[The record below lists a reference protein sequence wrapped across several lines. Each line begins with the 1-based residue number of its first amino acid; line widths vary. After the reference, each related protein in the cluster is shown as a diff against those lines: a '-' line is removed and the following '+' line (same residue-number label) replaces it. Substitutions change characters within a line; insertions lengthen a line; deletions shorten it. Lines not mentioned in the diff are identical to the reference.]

1 MKQNSLVLFLSSLT
15 GGIGLGVLIAFFVF
29 LVNKADLS
37 DSPPQEDTQAPSTSH
52 DFQKSLDSD
61 SIDLEEILA
70 LEFPTER
77 RLGLYTLVKDKN
89 GEQIGEILQRT
100 LKLEDTKNLYAV
112 QRILFAELT
121 RIDPENSLDFVW
133 QTSRSRWSTF
143 LDIVAMHWGI
153 VSPQDALRTLS
164 LLNEPW
170 KSQAI
175 EAVFRNQ
182 GSLSETTIAKIVEN
196 LDIAAHLA
204 RWKFDT
210 QLDAVIDEPRT
221 AYHLAIKANTSEF
234 HKSSVLLDITSRW
247 IERAGTE
254 DISSMLSLAYEIVNE
269 PRSLWSPVVMEIAAT
284 NPALVWEQLQSMPT
298 ELQQRFKRYVFAVW
312 VEHDPETAIQ
322 TITTKEYLD
331 AEGSDFYSLLIP
343 WIRAEADQILEHLE
357 LVPEN
362 FKIEAINLAVD
373 HLARNSPPGEVIA
386 LLAQLKLQ
394 GYGTD
399 DATDEFVRIWSLE
412 DPIAAFEWALV
423 NMDQENWRVQRTIEF
438 ALGRLSLSN
447 PERAMELALE
457 QPADMALEQGVVMTL
472 LRQGKFDRALSLI
485 PKIRSSPESPLYYD
499 GINQLLIVAG
509 RIDDVL
515 ALADGLEE
523 SEKVSFY
530 RSMARPWVRF
540 EPESLFERLP
550 KLPNTE
556 MRRVIAQCVLLEQQF
571 FPYLTEE
578 EIEFMKSFVPDE
590 TN

>member
-1 MKQNSLVLFLSSLT
+1 MKQNPLVLFLSSLT
-15 GGIGLGVLIAFFVF
+15 GGIGLGVLIVFFVF
-29 LVNKADLS
+29 SVNKADLS
-37 DSPPQEDTQAPSTSH
+37 DSPPRENTQAPSASH
-52 DFQKSLDSD
+52 DVQKSLDNI
-61 SIDLEEILA
+61 SIELEEILA

-77 RLGLYTLVKDKN
+77 RLALYTLVKDKN
-89 GEQIGEILQRT
+89 GEQIGDLLRRT
-100 LKLEDTKNLYAV
+100 LKLEDTKSLYAV
-112 QRILFAELT
+112 QKILFAELT
-121 RIDPENSLDFVW
+121 RIDPENSLELVW
-133 QTSRSRWSTF
+133 QTSRSRWGTF

-153 VSPQDALRTLS
+153 VSPQEALRTLS

-175 EAVFRNQ
+175 ETVFQNQ
-182 GSLSETTIAKIVEN
+182 GSLSDTTIAKIVEN

-210 QLDAVIDEPRT
+210 QLEAVIDEPRT

-234 HKSSVLLDITSRW
+234 HKRSMLLDISSRW

-254 DISSMLSLAYEIVNE
+254 DISSMLSLAYEFVNE
-269 PRSLWSPVVMEIAAT
+269 PRSLWSPIVTEIAAT

-312 VEHDPETAIQ
+312 VEHDPKTAIQ

-331 AEGSDFYSLLIP
+331 AAGSDFYSLLIP

-394 GYGTD
+394 GNSTD

-412 DPIAAFEWALV
+412 DPIAAFEWALE

-457 QPADMALEQGVVMTL
+457 QPADMALDQGVVMTL

-485 PKIRSSPESPLYYD
+485 PKIRTSPESPLYYD
-499 GINQLLIVAG
+499 GISQLLIVAG
-509 RIDDVL
+509 RIDDVF

-523 SEKVSFY
+523 SEKLSLY

-550 KLPNTE
+550 KLPTAE
-556 MRRVIAQCVLLEQQF
+556 MRTVIAQRVLLEQQF
-571 FPYLTEE
+571 FAYLTEE

-590 TN
+590 TD